1 MKMPASKHIIGGV
14 LGTLVITA
22 LPLAMRAAPPG
33 KPHGPGGAGGHV
45 TLVPIHPINM
55 KAAAKVSWAKDIHPL
70 LNAQCLPCH
79 ASGARKA
86 AGLDVTTI
94 PALLKGGESGPSVIP
109 GKPDKSSL
117 VLYIEGLRKPQMPM
131 RHKAMS
137 AAQLH
142 LIREWIA
149 AGAKAH

>member
-1 MKMPASKHIIGGV
+1 MKILTSKPIIGSGLSALIIAV
-14 LGTLVITA
+14 
-22 LPLAMRAAPPG
+22 LPLAMQAASPIG
-33 KPHGPGGAGGHV
+33 HGLGGPRGHV

-55 KAAAKVSWAKDIHPL
+55 KVATKVSWSKQIHPL

-94 PALLKGGESGPSVIP
+94 PALLKGGESGPSVVR

-117 VLYIEGLRKPQMPM
+117 VLYIEGLKKPQMPM

-137 AAQLH
+137 ADQLN

-149 AGAKAH
+149 AGAKSN